1 MKYSLPS
8 RLSVRAKALNLLF
21 TLSVKPV
28 VFFGKSSPLTMKA
41 FKLLYA
47 NACRVSRISNIPSHV
62 RVRAVKVAGCHAE
75 WVNAEGSEE
84 GGNKVIY
91 YLHGGG
97 YFFSSAQL
105 HRAVTWRLAHYAKR
119 PVFAINYRDAPEHDL
134 AHCLEDALAGYDHLL
149 SKGYRPEDII
159 IGGDS
164 AGGHL
169 TLVTLQQIRESGR
182 PMPAAGILISPL
194 TDISCQSDSLRHNNL
209 SDTLFWGHAI
219 RSLSNYL
226 GRGCDPTNPLLSPVY
241 GNFSALPPLM
251 FIVSAA
257 EVLRDDGRRAAR
269 QASEAGVPVCYEE
282 WRAMPHV
289 FPFFANWL
297 PEGKRAYKHIAAF
310 IEAVEQGTVRSYV
323 LAHSDVGFSSETL
336 VPARIS

>member
-1 MKYSLPS
+1 MKHSLPR
-8 RLSVRAKALNLLF
+8 RLSLRAKALNLLL

-41 FKLLYA
+41 FKLIYA
-47 NACRVSRISNIPSHV
+47 NACHVLQISKIPTHV
-62 RVRAVKVAGCHAE
+62 RARAVRVAGCEAE
-75 WVNAEGSEE
+75 WVTAEGCDPEAS
-84 GGNKVIY
+84 KVIY

-105 HRAVTWRLAHYAKR
+105 HRSVTWRLAHYAKR

-149 SKGYRPEDII
+149 SKGYKPEDII

-169 TLVTLQQIRESGR
+169 TLVTLQQIRETGR
-182 PMPAAGILISPL
+182 PMPAGGILISPL
-194 TDISCQSDSLRHNNL
+194 TDISCQSESLRHNNFT
-209 SDTLFWGHAI
+209 DTLFWGHAV
-219 RSLSNYL
+219 RSLTQFL
-226 GRGCDPTNPLLSPVY
+226 RRDKDPTDPLVSPVF
-241 GNFSALPPLM
+241 GNFAELPPLM

-269 QASEAGVPVCYEE
+269 QANAAGVPVCYEE

-297 PEGKRAYKHIAAF
+297 PEGKRAYKHMASF
-310 IEAVEQGTVRSYV
+310 IDAVEKQDVKGYV
-323 LAHSDVGFSSETL
+323 LSHSDTGFMQAPQLLPSK
-336 VPARIS
+336 I